1 MAEVARDNP
10 ELDKVLY
17 DGPMMEF
24 NRGFL
29 GGEVRHFDYTW
40 FRTKSPGDNG
50 TQPHYDVVYM
60 GRGTRKL
67 FTSWTPLSDIT
78 MDMGGLIVL
87 EGSHRQ
93 HELIDTYGQLDVDR
107 YCENDATTRELIET
121 ARALGLTSLAQSAVR
136 PSGNP
141 PPSAL
146 TPTIRR
152 RPAASWVAA
161 G

>member
-1 MAEVARDNP
+1 
-10 ELDKVLY
+10 
-17 DGPMMEF
+17 
-24 NRGFL
+24 
-29 GGEVRHFDYTW
+29 
-40 FRTKSPGDNG
+40 
-50 TQPHYDVVYM
+50 M

-87 EGSHRQ
+87 AGSHRQ

-121 ARALGLTSLAQSAVR
+121 ARAEGLTSLAQSAVR
-136 PSGNP
+136 PIGNP

-146 TPTIRR
+146 TPTTGGDPPRTGRPLANGRIPHG
-152 RPAASWVAA
+152 RPAGLDHEDYVLRLTVYKNVEESINT
-161 G
+161 GLL